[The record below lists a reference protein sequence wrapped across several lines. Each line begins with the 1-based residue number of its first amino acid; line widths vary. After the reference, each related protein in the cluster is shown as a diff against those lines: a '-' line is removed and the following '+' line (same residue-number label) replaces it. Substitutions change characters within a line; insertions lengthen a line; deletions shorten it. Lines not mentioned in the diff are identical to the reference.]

1 MVLIT
6 FTIVI
11 LRYAFNSGGVLL
23 QESVMYLHGT
33 LFMMA
38 IPLGV
43 SDDTHVRVDILYSR
57 RSPEQQA
64 WINLVGHILFLLP
77 VAGFMIWVSLPY
89 VSNSWQILE
98 VSSEVGGIP
107 GRLLTQNPDSVDRRT
122 VVSRAW
128 LVLHLFCWRNCDDG
142 PPTIMNLTPLALF
155 AVTFAVLLAGYPVA
169 SNSGWGGPDFRLRR
183 HPDRRFQPADLGFAA
198 GRLFGIITNQTLI
211 AVPLFFY
218 GCAAGKNPYRR
229 RPAGQSVGFVRRHRE
244 DLQLPSFW
252 SAC

>member
-1 MVLIT
+1 MKILQLLAGLSTLTGVIVRPLRWLAVMMVLIT

-33 LFMMA
+33 LFMLA

-89 VSNSWQILE
+89 VSNSWHILE
-98 VSSEVGGIP
+98 GSSEVGGIP
-107 GRLLTQNPDSVDRRT
+107 GVFLLKTLIPLT
-122 VVSRAW
+122 G
-128 LVLHLFCWRNCDDG
+128 VLLFCQG
-142 PPTIMNLTPLALF
+142 IAGVAAF
-155 AVTFAVLLAGYPVA
+155 LLA
-169 SNSGWGGPDFRLRR
+169 
-183 HPDRRFQPADLGFAA
+183 
-198 GRLFGIITNQTLI
+198 
-211 AVPLFFY
+211 
-218 GCAAGKNPYRR
+218 K
-229 RPAGQSVGFVRRHRE
+229 
-244 DLQLPSFW
+244 LQ
-252 SAC
+252 